1 MRATRRVLFLLLA
14 ILILMLFF
22 AVPGVSL
29 ADTPDSSLAAASRQ
43 LADKIAAAL
52 PPREAIFLDLRNLSS
67 MSGLEV
73 AEVRRTLESELQSR
87 GLQLVPRS
95 AAPRAE
101 VRLTLSETPDGFLWV
116 VEVPRAPADAPQ
128 VEMVS
133 LPKPGS
139 SGTAPRAPELLL
151 EKKLI
156 WEQEEQI
163 LDVAL
168 LQDSS
173 GPAPMMLIL
182 EPKKVSLYRRQSDR
196 WELRH
201 SYDVP
206 TEKPWPRDLRG
217 QILLEDHFF
226 QIHLPGIECDGDAWK
241 AITMECEEIATPW
254 TLSSARGQSED
265 YGLAPR
271 QNFFLERPSPGV
283 ENPRKLAPFYSY
295 ASVVDEKNETFS
307 IYTGLD
313 GRTRIYGEDSDEPEA
328 NSNEPEAVIAGWG
341 SEIAGLESDCGN
353 HSQVLATQP
362 GDAAVPDAVRAFEI
376 INRRVV
382 AVSPAVEL
390 PGPVIVLWTGSDNGK
405 VIAVV
410 RNLKTGRYE
419 AYQLSISCGR

>member
-14 ILILMLFF
+14 ILILTLFF
-22 AVPGVSL
+22 AVPVVSW
-29 ADTPDSSLAAASRQ
+29 ADRPDATLDAAAHQ
-43 LADKIAAAL
+43 LADKITAAL

-67 MSGLEV
+67 LSGLEV
-73 AEVRRTLESELQSR
+73 AAVRRALESELQSR

-95 AAPRAE
+95 APSAE

-116 VEVPRAPADAPQ
+116 VEVPRARADAPQ

-133 LPKPGS
+133 LPKPRS
-139 SGTAPRAPELLL
+139 SATTPRAPELLL

-206 TEKPWPRDLRG
+206 AAKPWPRDLRG

-241 AITMECEEIATPW
+241 AITMECEEIATAW
-254 TLSSARGQSED
+254 TLSGARGQSED

-271 QNFFLERPSPGV
+271 QNFFFERPSPGV

-307 IYTGLD
+307 IYTDLD
-313 GRTRIYGEDSDEPEA
+313 GRTRIYGENSDEPEA
-328 NSNEPEAVIAGWG
+328 NSNEPEAVITGWG

-353 HSQVLATQP
+353 RSQILATQP
-362 GDAAVPDAVRAFEI
+362 GDVTVPDAVRAFEI

-390 PGPVIVLWTGSDNGK
+390 PGPVIVLWTGSDNGR
-405 VIAVV
+405 VIAVA

-419 AYQLSISCGR
+419 AYHLSISCGR